1 MVTANRPPGLRITH
15 NPPLPIARRKSPD
28 LARSRLSL
36 REIPGHRRDSAIPDR
51 RRLGRNLAL
60 PAPAAVSGAGGL
72 LVSATG
78 REYPHILDLYKA
90 GYRKKVDLKNALGIS
105 QKAFEEAD
113 CEVEPLLARIKT
125 DDRFVKDFKLEA
137 LRETLTLEYP
147 SYILALAMGA
157 GKTILVGAIIATE
170 FAMALEYPTVDGD
183 LKDAFVE
190 NALVFAPGKTI
201 IESLRELAE
210 IPFDKI
216 LPPRFFKGFAASV
229 KLTFTPDGAKDIPV
243 IRNSNF
249 NIVVTNTEKIRI
261 QKPTVRAGKGWT
273 QLQLLEKE
281 KQLSEDANLRLQT
294 IASLPHLAVFSDEA
308 HHTYG
313 QAMGEELKKV
323 RKTVDYLH
331 HNSPNLICVV
341 NTTGTPYYQKQPLK
355 DVVTWYG
362 LSEGIRDRILK
373 DVSGNIHAYGFDA
386 GNADQFVAEVVRD
399 FFADYGEAALPNG
412 APAKLAIYFP
422 QTDDLEELRPAI
434 EAALTL
440 AGQSPAV
447 VLRNT
452 SASSKDEIDAFNRLN
467 DPHSPHRV
475 ILLVNKGTEGWNC
488 PSLFACALARKLKNS
503 NNFVL
508 QAATRCLREVPGN
521 NVKARIYL
529 SMDNRAVLDK
539 QLRETYG
546 ETLDDLSHAGGE
558 TLTVTLRI
566 RKIHPPPLVIE
577 QTLRTVTRVE
587 TIGESPLHLDK
598 PTAKEQNLTLER
610 FDIARQQATTAVL
623 RQIGESVTI
632 ATEPDG
638 EDLYTAAAKL
648 AEWYRL
654 DPWPLYAELKR
665 LYGEGGE
672 VPTAHLA
679 ELCRQIEQQVC
690 AYEVKETKVEKA
702 LALIKPEGFTREE
715 TADGAVIHTAE
726 IRVPKANKHLILPHQ
741 GSPFGH
747 HYDPYNFDSNPE
759 KSFFA
764 DHLLPHIEIHPN
776 EVEDIYFIGGLTD
789 PGKTDFF
796 VEYKD
801 DKGHWRNYF
810 PDFLIRLKGNGGR
823 PGKCLIVEIKN
834 AQWEATVNDELRSGK
849 AVSKEGRKAMAM
861 TRWVDLNP
869 ERLKYQIIFADNALP
884 NDEIAK
890 AKVFVT
896 EGNHE

>member
-1 MVTANRPPGLRITH
+1 MTHLYQILTEKVRHWRDNGYTCEQFPAINEILQFQTIDESGNNLRFLRPPQFRALEVYWYLRLIEKT
-15 NPPLPIARRKSPD
+15 
-28 LARSRLSL
+28 
-36 REIPGHRRDSAIPDR
+36 
-51 RRLGRNLAL
+51 
-60 PAPAAVSGAGGL
+60 
-72 LVSATG
+72 
-78 REYPHILDLYKA
+78 PHIYSLYKA
-90 GYRKKVDLKNALGIS
+90 NYQKKADIIKALGIP

-113 CEVEPLLARIKT
+113 YEVDPLLERIKT
-125 DDRFVKDFKLEA
+125 DDQFVKDFKLEA

-157 GKTILVGAIIATE
+157 GKTILVGAIIASE
-170 FAMALEYPTVDGD
+170 FAMALEYPTTSDA
-183 LKDAFVE
+183 LQDAFVE

-210 IPFDKI
+210 IPYDKV

-249 NIVVTNTEKIRI
+249 NIIVTNTEKIRI
-261 QKPTVRAGKGWT
+261 QKPTVRASKGWT

-313 QAMGEELKKV
+313 QAMGEDLKKV

-362 LSEGIRDRILK
+362 LSEGIKDRILK
-373 DVSGNIHAYGFDA
+373 DVSGNILAYSFDA
-386 GNADQFVAEVVRD
+386 GNADKFIGEVVRD
-399 FFADYGEAALPNG
+399 FFAEYADVALPNG

-434 EAALTL
+434 EAALIL
-440 AGQSPAV
+440 AGQSPTL
-447 VLRNT
+447 VLKNDST
-452 SASSKDEIDAFNRLN
+452 SSKQEVEAFNRLN
-467 DPHSPHRV
+467 DPLSPHRV

-508 QAATRCLREVPGN
+508 QAATRCLREIPGN
-521 NVKARIYL
+521 NTKARIYL

-539 QLRETYG
+539 QLQETYG
-546 ETLDDLSHAGGE
+546 ETLDDLGHAGGE
-558 TLTVTLRI
+558 TLTFTLRV
-566 RKIHPPPLVIE
+566 RKVNPPPLVIE
-577 QTLRTVTRVE
+577 QILRTVTRVGA
-587 TIGESPLHLDK
+587 IHESPLSLNM
-598 PTAKEQNLTLER
+598 PTATKGQSMILER
-610 FDIARQQATTAVL
+610 FAITKQQATAAVL
-623 RQIGESVTI
+623 QQIGASVTLE
-632 ATEPDG
+632 TEPDC
-638 EDLYTAAAKL
+638 EDIYTLAAKL
-648 AEWYRL
+648 SEWYRIEL
-654 DPWPLYAELKR
+654 WPLFAELQR
-665 LYGEGGE
+665 LYGEAGD
-672 VPTAHLA
+672 VPLAHIA
-679 ELCRQIEQQVC
+679 ELARQIEQQVC

-702 LALIKPEGFTREE
+702 LALIKPEGFTKEE
-715 TADGAVIHTAE
+715 TVDGEVIYTAE
-726 IRVPKANKHLILPHQ
+726 IRVPKSNNHLILDRQ
-741 GSPFGH
+741 NSAFGH
-747 HYDPYNFDSNPE
+747 HYTPYNFDSNAE

-764 DHLLPHIEIHPN
+764 DQLLPHIEVHPDQI
-776 EVEDIYFIGGLTD
+776 EDIYFTGGLTD
-789 PGKTDFF
+789 TGKTDFF

-810 PDFLIRLKGNGGR
+810 PDFIIRLKGKGKK

-834 AQWEATVNDELRSGK
+834 AQWEATINDELKNGK

-861 TRWVDLNP
+861 TRWIDLNP
-869 ERLKYQIIFADNALP
+869 ERLKYQIIFADDALP

-890 AKVFVT
+890 AKAFVT
-896 EGNHE
+896 EGHQ

>member
-1 MVTANRPPGLRITH
+1 MTYLYQLLAGKVRLWREGGYPCEQFPAVAEILQFQTLDETGKNLRFLRPPQFRALEIYWYLR
-15 NPPLPIARRKSPD
+15 
-28 LARSRLSL
+28 
-36 REIPGHRRDSAIPDR
+36 
-51 RRLGRNLAL
+51 
-60 PAPAAVSGAGGL
+60 
-72 LVSATG
+72 LVEKT
-78 REYPHILDLYKA
+78 PHIYELYRANYPKKA
-90 GYRKKVDLKNALGIS
+90 DIVKALGIP

-113 CEVEPLLARIKT
+113 YEVDPLLDRIKT
-125 DDRFVKDFKLEA
+125 DDQFVKDFKLEA
-137 LRETLTLEYP
+137 LRETLTLDYP

-157 GKTILVGAIIATE
+157 GKTILVGTIIASE
-170 FAMALEYPTVDGD
+170 FAMALEYPTIGD
-183 LKDAFVE
+183 DLQDAFVE

-210 IPFDKI
+210 IPFDRI

-249 NIVVTNTEKIRI
+249 NIIVTNTEKIRI
-261 QKPTVRAGKGWT
+261 QKPTVRASKGWT

-362 LSEGIRDRILK
+362 LSEGINDRILK
-373 DVSGNIHAYGFDA
+373 DVSGNILAYSFDA
-386 GNADQFVAEVVRD
+386 GNADKFIAEVVKD
-399 FFADYGEAALPNG
+399 FFTEYADVALPNG

-422 QTDDLEELRPAI
+422 QTDDLSELRPAI
-434 EAALTL
+434 EAALIL
-440 AGQSPAV
+440 AGQSPTL
-447 VLRNT
+447 VLKNDST
-452 SASSKDEIDAFNRLN
+452 STRQEIEAFNRLN
-467 DPHSPHRV
+467 DPVSPHRV

-521 NVKARIYL
+521 NAKARIYL
-529 SMDNRAVLDK
+529 SMDNRSVLDK
-539 QLRETYG
+539 QLQETYG
-546 ETLDDLSHAGGE
+546 ETLDDLSHVGGE
-558 TLTVTLRI
+558 TLTFTLRV
-566 RKIHPPPLVIE
+566 RKINPPPLVIE
-577 QTLRTVTRVE
+577 QILRTVTRVE
-587 TIGESPLHLDK
+587 AIQKSPLQLNM
-598 PTAKEQNLTLER
+598 PTATKGQGMILEC
-610 FDIARQQATTAVL
+610 FAITKQQATAAVL
-623 RQIGESVTI
+623 QQIGASVTI
-632 ATEPDG
+632 ETAPDG
-638 EDLYTAAAKL
+638 EDIYTVAAKL

-654 DPWPLYAELKR
+654 DLWPLHAELKR
-665 LYGEGGE
+665 LYGETGD
-672 VPTAHLA
+672 VPLDHIA
-679 ELCRQIEQQVC
+679 ELARQIEQQAC
-690 AYEVKETKVEKA
+690 AYEIKETKIEKA
-702 LALIKPEGFTREE
+702 LALIKPEGFVREE
-715 TADGAVIHTAE
+715 TAEGEVIYTAE
-726 IRVPKANKHLILPHQ
+726 IRIPKANKHLILGLQ
-741 GSPFGH
+741 DSTFGH
-747 HYDPYNFDSNPE
+747 HYDPYNFDSNAE

-764 DHLLPHIEIHPN
+764 DHLLPHIEVNPD
-776 EVEDIYFIGGLTD
+776 EVEDIYFTGGLTD

-810 PDFLIRLKGNGGR
+810 PDFIICLKGQGKK

-834 AQWEATVNDELRSGK
+834 AQWEATINDELKSGK
-849 AVSKEGRKAMAM
+849 AISKEGRKAMAM

-869 ERLKYQIIFADNALP
+869 ERLQYQIIFADDALP

-890 AKVFVT
+890 AKAFVT
-896 EGNHE
+896 EGQP

>member
-1 MVTANRPPGLRITH
+1 MTHLYKLLAEKVRLWRESGYPCEHFPAISEILQFQLADETGKNLRFLRPPQLRA
-15 NPPLPIARRKSPD
+15 LEVYWY
-28 LARSRLSL
+28 LRLV
-36 REIPGHRRDSAIPDR
+36 EK
-51 RRLGRNLAL
+51 
-60 PAPAAVSGAGGL
+60 
-72 LVSATG
+72 T
-78 REYPHILDLYKA
+78 PHIYDLYKA
-90 GYRKKVDLKNALGIS
+90 NYQKKADLIKALGIP

-113 CEVEPLLARIKT
+113 YEVEPLLERIKT
-125 DDRFVKDFKLEA
+125 DDQFVKDFKLEA

-170 FAMALEYPTVDGD
+170 FAMALEYPTTGD
-183 LKDAFVE
+183 DLQDAFVE

-201 IESLRELAE
+201 IESLRELTE

-216 LPPRFFKGFAASV
+216 LPPRFFKGFAATV

-243 IRNSNF
+243 IRRSSF
-249 NIVVTNTEKIRI
+249 NIIVTNTEKIRI
-261 QKPTVRAGKGWT
+261 QKPNVRVSKTWT
-273 QLQLLEKE
+273 QLQLEEKE

-331 HNSPNLICVV
+331 HYSPNLICVV

-362 LSEGIRDRILK
+362 LSEGIKDRILK
-373 DVSGNIHAYGFDA
+373 DVSGNILAYSF
-386 GNADQFVAEVVRD
+386 NAESADKFIAEVVRD
-399 FFADYGEAALPNG
+399 FFTEYGQVTLPNG

-434 EAALTL
+434 EAALIL
-440 AGQSPAV
+440 SDQSPAI

-452 SASSKDEIDAFNRLN
+452 SASGKEEIEAFNRLN
-467 DPHSPHRV
+467 DPRSLHRV

-508 QAATRCLREVPGN
+508 QAATRCLREIPGN
-521 NVKARIYL
+521 NHKARIYL

-539 QLRETYG
+539 QLQETYG
-546 ETLDDLSHAGGE
+546 ETLDDLGHAGGE
-558 TLTVTLRI
+558 TLTFTLRV
-566 RKIHPPPLVIE
+566 RKIKPPPLIIQ

-587 TIGESPLHLDK
+587 TVSVSPLRLDK
-598 PTAKEQNLTLER
+598 PTASKGQDMTVER
-610 FDIARQQATTAVL
+610 FVITKQLATAAVL
-623 RQIGESVTI
+623 QQIGESITI
-632 ATEPDG
+632 NSEQDS
-638 EDLYTAAAKL
+638 EDVYTVAVKL
-648 AEWYRL
+648 SEWYRL
-654 DPWPLYAELKR
+654 DLWTLYAELKR
-665 LYGEGGE
+665 LYGETGD
-672 VPTAHLA
+672 VPLAHVA
-679 ELCRQIEQQVC
+679 ELSRQIELQFC

-702 LALIKPEGFTREE
+702 LALIKPEGFVREE
-715 TADGAVIHTAE
+715 SSEGEVIYTAE
-726 IRVPKANKHLILPHQ
+726 IRVPKDRGKLVVPWQ
-741 GSPFGH
+741 GSAFGH

-764 DHLLPHIEIHPN
+764 DQLLPHIEVHPD
-776 EVEDIYFIGGLTD
+776 EVEDIYFTGGLTD
-789 PGKTDFF
+789 TGKTDFF

-810 PDFLIRLKGNGGR
+810 PDFIIRLKGKGGK

-834 AQWEATVNDELRSGK
+834 AQWETTINSELVSGK
-849 AVSKEGRKAMAM
+849 AVSNEARKAMAM

-869 ERLKYQIIFADNALP
+869 ERLKYQIIFADDALP
-884 NDEIAK
+884 NDEIARAK
-890 AKVFVT
+890 AFVT
-896 EGNHE
+896 EGH

>member
-1 MVTANRPPGLRITH
+1 MSHLYQLLAEKVRLWREDGYHSEQFPSISEILQFQVADESENLRFLRPPQFRALEVYWYLRLIQKT
-15 NPPLPIARRKSPD
+15 
-28 LARSRLSL
+28 
-36 REIPGHRRDSAIPDR
+36 
-51 RRLGRNLAL
+51 
-60 PAPAAVSGAGGL
+60 
-72 LVSATG
+72 
-78 REYPHILDLYKA
+78 PHIYDLYRA
-90 GYRKKVDLKNALGIS
+90 NYQKKVELIKALGIP

-113 CEVEPLLARIKT
+113 YEIEPLLDRIKT
-125 DDRFVKDFKLEA
+125 DDQFVKDFKLEA

-170 FAMALEYPTVDGD
+170 FAMALEYPTTGD
-183 LKDAFVE
+183 DLQDAFVE

-201 IESLRELAE
+201 IESLRELAQ

-216 LPPRFFKGFAASV
+216 LPPRFFKGFSATV

-243 IRNSNF
+243 IRRSSF
-249 NIVVTNTEKIRI
+249 NIIVTNTEKIRI

-273 QLQLLEKE
+273 QLQLEEKE
-281 KQLSEDANLRLQT
+281 KQLSENANLRLQT
-294 IASLPHLAVFSDEA
+294 ISSLPHLAVFSDEA

-362 LSEGIRDRILK
+362 LSEGIKDRILK
-373 DVSGNIHAYGFDA
+373 DVSGNVLAYSFDA
-386 GNADQFVAEVVRD
+386 GNADKFIAEVVRD
-399 FFADYGEAALPNG
+399 FFVDYGDVTLPNG

-422 QTDDLEELRPAI
+422 QTDDLNELRPTI
-434 EAALTL
+434 EAALAL

-447 VLRNT
+447 VLKNDST
-452 SASSKDEIDAFNRLN
+452 SSKQEIEAFNRLN
-467 DPHSPHRV
+467 DPLSMHRV

-521 NVKARIYL
+521 NTNARIYL

-539 QLRETYG
+539 QLQETYG
-546 ETLDDLSHAGGE
+546 ETLEDLGHAGGE
-558 TLTVTLRI
+558 TLTFTLRV
-566 RKIHPPPLVIE
+566 RKLNPPPLVIQ
-577 QTLRTVTRVE
+577 QTLRTVTRKE
-587 TIGESPLHLDK
+587 MANTAPLSFVL
-598 PTAKEQNLTLER
+598 PTAAKGQSLTLER
-610 FDIARQQATTAVL
+610 FVITKQQATTAVL
-623 RQIGESVTI
+623 QQVGDSVTI
-632 ATEPDG
+632 ETEQDS
-638 EDLYTAAAKL
+638 EDVYTVAVKL

-654 DPWPLYAELKR
+654 ELWPLYAELRR
-665 LYGEGGE
+665 LYGEAGD
-672 VPTAHLA
+672 VPLAHVA
-679 ELCRQIEQQVC
+679 EISRQIEQQVG
-690 AYEVKETKVEKA
+690 AYEVKEIRVEKA
-702 LALIKPEGFTREE
+702 LALIRPEGFVREE
-715 TADGAVIHTAE
+715 TATGEVIYTAE
-726 IRVPKANKHLILPHQ
+726 IRIPKANKHLVFEQQ
-741 GSPFGH
+741 GSAFGH
-747 HYDPYNFDSNPE
+747 HYAPYNFDSNAE

-764 DHLLPHIEIHPN
+764 DNLLPYIEVHPD
-776 EVEDIYFIGGLTD
+776 EVEDIYFTGGLTD
-789 PGKTDFF
+789 TGKTDFF

-810 PDFLIRLKGNGGR
+810 PDFIIRLKGKGEK
-823 PGKCLIVEIKN
+823 PGKCLIVEIKD
-834 AQWEATVNDELRSGK
+834 ARWETTIKSEMLSGK
-849 AVSKEGRKAMAM
+849 AVGNEARKAMAM

-869 ERLKYQIIFADNALP
+869 ERLKYQIIFADDALP

-890 AKVFVT
+890 AKAFVT
-896 EGNHE
+896 EEHQ

>member
-1 MVTANRPPGLRITH
+1 MTHLYQLLADNVRLWREAGYPCEKFPAIGEILQFQTA
-15 NPPLPIARRKSPD
+15 D
-28 LARSRLSL
+28 
-36 REIPGHRRDSAIPDR
+36 DS
-51 RRLGRNLAL
+51 GRNLRFLRPPQFRAL
-60 PAPAAVSGAGGL
+60 EVYWHL
-72 LVSATG
+72 RLVEKT
-78 REYPHILDLYKA
+78 PHILDLYKA
-90 GYRKKVDLKNALGIS
+90 GYRKKADLIKALGIP

-113 CEVEPLLARIKT
+113 YDVEPLLARIKT

-170 FAMALEYPTVDGD
+170 FAMALEYPTTGDD

-243 IRNSNF
+243 VRNSNF
-249 NIVVTNTEKIRI
+249 NIIVTNTEKIRI

-281 KQLSEDANLRLQT
+281 KQLSE
-294 IASLPHLAVFSDEA
+294 
-308 HHTYG
+308 
-313 QAMGEELKKV
+313 
-323 RKTVDYLH
+323 
-331 HNSPNLICVV
+331 
-341 NTTGTPYYQKQPLK
+341 
-355 DVVTWYG
+355 
-362 LSEGIRDRILK
+362 GIRDRILK
-373 DVSGNIHAYGFDA
+373 DVSGNIHAYSFDA
-386 GNADQFVAEVVRD
+386 GNADKFIAEVVRD
-399 FFADYGEAALPNG
+399 FFADYGEVALPNG

-452 SASSKDEIDAFNRLN
+452 SASGKDEIDAFNRLN

-508 QAATRCLREVPGN
+508 QAATRCLREVSGN

-558 TLTVTLRI
+558 TLTVTLRV
-566 RKIHPPPLVIE
+566 RKAHLPPLVIE
-577 QTLRTVTRVE
+577 QTLRTVTRVGA
-587 TIGESPLHLDK
+587 IHESPLSLNM
-598 PTAKEQNLTLER
+598 PTATKEQSLTLER

-623 RQIGESVTI
+623 RQIGEGVTI

-654 DPWPLYAELKR
+654 DPWPLHAELKR
-665 LYGEGGE
+665 LYGDGGD

-679 ELCRQIEQQVC
+679 ELCRQIEQQMC

-715 TADGAVIHTAE
+715 TADGAVIYTAE
-726 IRVPKANKHLILPHQ
+726 IRVPKANKHLILPHR

-764 DHLLPHIEIHPN
+764 DHLLPHIEAHPD

-810 PDFLIRLKGNGGR
+810 PDFLIRLKGKGKQ

-834 AQWEATVNDELRSGK
+834 AQWETTVNDELRSGR

-869 ERLKYQIIFADNALP
+869 ERLKYQIIFADDAPP
-884 NDEIAK
+884 NNEIAIAK
-890 AKVFVT
+890 AFVT